1 MKINNKKSLVLSKI
15 YNIFFITSFI
25 ISLIFF
31 LIFIIITVNIKFLI
45 YPQLIPN
52 ILSLFSSID
61 YLYEYF
67 FCNPS
72 NRFYFVSLIAIINDL
87 YFVLSIFISTMLIY
101 YLNKKYN
108 KFILY
113 KILNSVVFLILFL
126 FTILFCKQNF
136 VSFITAYIFLILF
149 FYSFTNFILKDNSIF
164 IKFFI
169 LIPFINLIL
178 LPIKTINYIRY
189 KYFNAK
195 EQNRTFLTISFLF
208 LFLSILTVS
217 VFPIANIMG
226 RLVKIYSPEGTY
238 YIHDINNKVYYI
250 SYNNITFLKNDN
262 FLSALPKTIEELEA
276 YNLLIEEE
284 NFKKE
289 IKFKFDIKTEIQD
302 LEINSERNEMYLYD
316 GVNNKL
322 LVLDY
327 STGEVKKEKKLE
339 DKFFF
344 LFVFYDNITGERM
357 CFDNDSQTIAIALE
371 YSYFYIFDMNTLDII
386 RCEHVPIESDSV
398 IFNKQ
403 DNSYLLSFWTTTP
416 YIISCPIDS
425 QKEMKKISTPICQ
438 GELEY
443 SDKNKELY
451 LPLHQQGQIYVYDAV
466 TYTLKRKIKVRY
478 GVKNVSY
485 NEQYNILLA
494 SSYLS
499 GYIDIISLNDVPNKI
514 IYSKFIHWH
523 LRKPLLYN
531 NILYVPT
538 MAKIYKYDVKYL
550 LEKLKHEE

>member
-1 MKINNKKSLVLSKI
+1 MKTNNKKSLVLSKI

-72 NRFYFVSLIAIINDL
+72 NRFYFVSLIAIINSL
-87 YFVLSIFISTMLIY
+87 YFVASVFISTMLIY
-101 YLNKKYN
+101 YLNKRYN

-113 KILNSVVFLILFL
+113 KILNSVIFFILFL
-126 FTILFCKQNF
+126 ITILFCKQNF

-149 FYSFTNFILKDNSIF
+149 FYSFTNFILKDNNIF

-178 LPIKTINYIRY
+178 FPVKTINYVKY
-189 KYFNAK
+189 KYFNTE
-195 EQNRTFLTISFLF
+195 EQNKFFLTISFLF
-208 LFLSILTVS
+208 LFVGILTVS
-217 VFPIANIMG
+217 IVPIANIMSKM
-226 RLVKIYSPEGTY
+226 VMVYSPEGTY
-238 YIHDINNKVYYI
+238 YIHNLNDKIYYI
-250 SYNNITFLKNDN
+250 SYNNITFLKNN
-262 FLSALPKTIEELEA
+262 NSLSSFPKTIEELEA
-276 YNLLIEEE
+276 YNLLIEEG
-284 NFKKE
+284 NLKKE
-289 IKFKFDIKTEIQD
+289 VKFKFDIKTEVQD
-302 LEINSERNEMYLYD
+302 LEINIERNEMYIYD

-327 STGEVKKEKKLE
+327 STGEVKREKKLE
-339 DKFFF
+339 DKFF
-344 LFVFYDNITGERM
+344 VKYGFYDNITGERM

-386 RCEHVPIESDSV
+386 RCEQVPIESDSV

-416 YIISCPIDS
+416 YIISCPVDP
-425 QKEMKKISTPICQ
+425 QKEIRKISTPICQ

-443 SDKNKELY
+443 SDRNKELY
-451 LPLHQQGQIYVYDAV
+451 LPLHQQGQIYVYDAD
-466 TYTLKRKIKVRY
+466 TYNFKRKIKVRY

-494 SSYLS
+494 ASYLS
-499 GYIDIISLNDVPNKI
+499 GYVDIISLNDVPNKI

>member
-1 MKINNKKSLVLSKI
+1 MKTNNKKSLVLSKI

-149 FYSFTNFILKDNSIF
+149 FYSFTNFILKDNNIF

-195 EQNRTFLTISFLF
+195 EQNRSFFTISFLF

-250 SYNNITFLKNDN
+250 SYNNVTFLKNDN

-339 DKFFF
+339 DKFFVKYG
-344 LFVFYDNITGERM
+344 LYNNVTGERLS
-357 CFDNDSQTIAIALE
+357 FDNDSKTIALALE
-371 YSYFYIFDMNTLDII
+371 YSKFYMFDMNTLDII
-386 RCEHVPIESDSV
+386 RQEDIPMENDGMV
-398 IFNKQ
+398 FNKA
-403 DNSYLLSFWTTTP
+403 DKSYVLSFWTTTP
-416 YIISCPIDS
+416 YIVVCPTDVQREKMIIDA
-425 QKEMKKISTPICQ
+425 PICQ

-443 SDKNKELY
+443 SDKNKEIY
-451 LPLHQQGQIYVYDAV
+451 LALHQQGQIYVYDAF
-466 TYTLKRKIKVRY
+466 TYKLKKKIMARY
-478 GVKNVSY
+478 GVKGLNY
-485 NEQYNILLA
+485 NCKYNILITT
-494 SSYLS
+494 SNLS
-499 GYIDIISLNDVPNKI
+499 GYLDIISLNDLNNKKL
-514 IYSKFIHWH
+514 YSKFVHWH
-523 LRKPLLYN
+523 ARRPLIYKDTLY
-531 NILYVPT
+531 IPT
-538 MAKIYKYDVKYL
+538 MAQIYKYDVKYL